1 MPRTIEFTAATFPS
15 VILRE
20 DLIETWND
28 IGINLLPPGEAEP
41 LLMFLDQ
48 LGATSKPDFNPNKIL
63 LVKAANGVSQTVYGP
78 AIFQDGENIIIKVGE
93 NVLPMQQKGAL
104 FTIGKLK
111 GKVSVTE
118 EKDKDGKLYPK
129 ATCALVS
136 PERNVF
142 KVGVQ
147 LATKELGLTT
157 ADVEA
162 VLINEEPIRPLLSYP
177 PTVALRMQE
186 LGVGEYQV
194 TGISESEG
202 DYGISY
208 KLHLSDGCAVWGRGN
223 VNILLES
230 GWRPNWEK
238 PLTLIVSRIEKQ
250 GEDKF
255 SVDCALRERLP
266 LLPPGATSHT
276 NSKTASPNTVE
287 VEAQVVTETEEL
299 EEEALENLQY

>member
-1 MPRTIEFTAATFPS
+1 MPQTIEFTVATFPS

-20 DLIETWND
+20 DLTETWND

-48 LGATSKPDFNPNKIL
+48 LGATSKPDFNPNRIL

-78 AIFQDGENIIIKVGE
+78 AIFQDGENIILKVGD
-93 NVLPMQQKGAL
+93 NILPMQQKGAL

-118 EKDKDGKLYPK
+118 EKDKDGKPYPK
-129 ATCALVS
+129 ATCSLVS

-177 PTVALRMQE
+177 PTVALKMQE

-194 TGISESEG
+194 AGISESEG

-208 KLHLSDGCAVWGRGN
+208 KLHLSDGRAVWGRGN

-238 PLTLIVSRIEKQ
+238 PLTLIVSRIEKL

-266 LLPPGATSHT
+266 LLPPGANGHT
-276 NSKTASPNTVE
+276 NSKAASPNTVE
-287 VEAQVVTETEEL
+287 VEAQVVTETEES
-299 EEEALENLQY
+299 EEEALENLHY